1 MQVQIQMVRI
11 EMNLSLELCR
21 QVASTKP
28 FPRRQKTTLR
38 NNKKKPQFHLSDGT
52 IWHGPTFKNLAI
64 PTDAEKTEIENVIQN
79 IVFPSRPR
87 KFFSTPPVRVLF
99 LKYII
104 RRMKTVGTA
113 SINGSGKNVHKSF

>member
-11 EMNLSLELCR
+11 EMNSSLAYPR

-64 PTDAEKTEIENVIQN
+64 PMDAEKTEIENVVQN
-79 IVFPSRPR
+79 MMYP
-87 KFFSTPPVRVLF
+87 L
-99 LKYII
+99 
-104 RRMKTVGTA
+104 TV
-113 SINGSGKNVHKSF
+113 